1 MAKFK
6 RIAISVIGND
16 DIIIIKN
23 NKDIRERIKLII
35 EADKN
40 ISSNPIFDE
49 SVIYKIPVSSNDIES
64 YRLSTTFERS
74 YERDNDIIE
83 NTTIEYLALHPEDRI
98 IYAKKHDVDID
109 YNDFYYDVDSYNNLT
124 KTGEGGWIYI
134 NRNGINIQCAKYDF
148 GELIMSETLTKDNFF
163 E

>member
-23 NKDIRERIKLII
+23 NKYIRERIKLIM

-49 SVIYKIPVSSNDIES
+49 GVIYKIPVSSNYIES

-74 YERDNDIIE
+74 YERDNDGIE

-98 IYAKKHDVDID
+98 IYAKKHGVGMDC
-109 YNDFYYDVDSYNNLT
+109 NDFYYNVDSYNNLT
-124 KTGEGGWIYI
+124 KTGEGGWLYI
-134 NRNGINIQCAKYDF
+134 NSNGINIECRKYDF
-148 GELIMSETLTKDNFF
+148 GELIMSETLTKHDFF

>member
-6 RIAISVIGND
+6 RIAISAINSE
-16 DIIIIKN
+16 DIIIVRNTKN
-23 NKDIRERIKLII
+23 IREQIKYII
-35 EADKN
+35 ETDKN
-40 ISSNPIFDE
+40 ISSNPIFNE
-49 SVIYKIPVSSNDIES
+49 RVIYKIPISSSDIES

-83 NTTIEYLALHPEDRI
+83 NTTIEYLALHPEDRM
-98 IYAKKHDVDID
+98 IYAKKHGVDID

-134 NRNGINIQCAKYDF
+134 NDNGINIECKKYDF

>member
-6 RIAISVIGND
+6 RIAVSVMGND

-23 NKDIRERIKLII
+23 NKDIRERIKLIM

-49 SVIYKIPVSSNDIES
+49 GVIYKIPVSSKDIES

-74 YERDNDIIE
+74 YERDNDTIE

-124 KTGEGGWIYI
+124 KTGEGGWLYI
-134 NRNGINIQCAKYDF
+134 DGNGINIECKKYDF